1 MSAGYL
7 PAAVGNGGQAAVVD
21 GAAYI
26 GLGEAGEVGGLG
38 DGEHERVGLALRSS
52 GQLEELL
59 EHGIGSKTGRGQ
71 GLAASE
77 GGSDVGAIE
86 RGGAFLG
93 GGFGHD
99 DGIGGGED
107 AVDVGGIEDGLGL
120 LTGAEAIGP
129 RPSRW
134 RRSRVRALICKR
146 AHVWSLVSQ
155 VDRSG

>member
-120 LTGAEAIGP
+120 LTGAEAIGADGAEAFAMAAVEGAGADLQACT
-129 RPSRW
+129 R
-134 RRSRVRALICKR
+134 
-146 AHVWSLVSQ
+146 LVP
-155 VDRSG
+155 GEPGG